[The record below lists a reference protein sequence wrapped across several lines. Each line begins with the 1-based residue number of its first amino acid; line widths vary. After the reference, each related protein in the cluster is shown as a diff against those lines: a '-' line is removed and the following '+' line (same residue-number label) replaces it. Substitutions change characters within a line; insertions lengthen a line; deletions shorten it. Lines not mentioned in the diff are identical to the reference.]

1 MKKRNMKDLFIYYKG
16 ESEDVTNAL
25 KRMGIYHS
33 YGDSYLSSKYV
44 FTNGEIYITKLKVPN
59 NLSEF
64 KQGINSYTPKRDII
78 WNLNEIEIIEI
89 TDPTLFINLA
99 FVLAHFKNNPNIINP
114 CYWSTC
120 ITEGDFEGKHY
131 QPGDMI
137 FCSYSLIRDS
147 LLFKVSSINEVL
159 SQFGKTASNLIKT
172 TIQ

>member
-1 MKKRNMKDLFIYYKG
+1 MKDLFIYYKG
-16 ESEDVTNAL
+16 GSEDITNAL
-25 KRMGIYHS
+25 RRIGIYHS

-44 FTNGEIYITKLKVPN
+44 FTNGEVYITKLKVPN

-64 KQGINSYTPKRDII
+64 KQGINSYTHKRDTI

-89 TDPTLFINLA
+89 TDPTLFINLT
-99 FVLAHFKNNPNIINP
+99 FVLARLKSNPNIIYS

-120 ITEGDFEGKHY
+120 ITEGDFEGKYY

-137 FCSYSLIRDS
+137 FCSDSLIRDS

-159 SQFGKTASNLIKT
+159 SQFGKTESDLIKT